1 MTESGQLGTSAQDI
15 LGLASKPR
23 KQSDSGLIEQ
33 ADKLQN
39 GIASLVLNLVETIIS
54 VLERQALRR
63 FSSGSLTEQEV
74 ERLGSAFAH
83 MRERMTEVADRF
95 GYEPKGIEL
104 ALRSNQKDIIGFQDS
119 EGHAVSLTDLID
131 KLIDKEAVL
140 TGDIRIAVAGVD
152 LVTLNLLASIGSV
165 NSSNNPSRGEV

>member
-1 MTESGQLGTSAQDI
+1 MSLSGQQGTNPQIIGRPPFQAGKAGHAD
-15 LGLASKPR
+15 LA
-23 KQSDSGLIEQ
+23 EQ

-39 GIASLVLNLVETIIS
+39 GIASLVLSLVETIID

-63 FSSGSLTEQEV
+63 FTSGSLTEQEV
-74 ERLGSAFAH
+74 ERLGMAFAE
-83 MRERMTEVADRF
+83 MRDRMSKVAGQF
-95 GYEPKGIEL
+95 GYKPQAIEL
-104 ALRSNQKDIIGFQDS
+104 ALRSGQKDIIGLSDS

-140 TGDIRIAVAGVD
+140 AGDIRIAVAGVD

-165 NSSNNPSRGEV
+165 HSNARGDA